1 MIAAWIGLGIVIAFM
16 LFVILACLIVG
27 GRADD
32 YNAWR
37 DTEFPNEKEKR
48 KND

>member
-1 MIAAWIGLGIVIAFM
+1 MTAVWIVLGIVIAFM
-16 LFVILACLIVG
+16 LFAIFSCLIVG